1 MAESALEIPTEPV
14 TTLTTDLTTVTNEE
28 QLEPADEAIL
38 SADTGDTAVVT
49 PERRKPGRP
58 VGSKSKE
65 PGKPRAPR
73 KKRVVIEEAP
83 VEEPPQEPESALRES
98 DALMPRVLP
107 GSRPI
112 PTRSHDDTTALMLS
126 LLQAQAQQRQ
136 TRKSD
141 LWKSWFR

>member
-1 MAESALEIPTEPV
+1 MAEALEIPTEPV
-14 TTLTTDLTTVTNEE
+14 TTDVTIEQPLLGVPLTPGEE
-28 QLEPADEAIL
+28 AVL

-58 VGSKSKE
+58 LGSKSKE

-73 KKRVVIEEAP
+73 KKRVVVEEAP
-83 VEEPPQEPESALRES
+83 VEEEVQPEEV
-98 DALMPRVLP
+98 PRVLP

-112 PTRSHDDTTALMLS
+112 PTHAHDDTTALMLE
-126 LLQAQAQQRQ
+126 LLRQQAQTRQ
-136 TRKSD
+136 TRKAD